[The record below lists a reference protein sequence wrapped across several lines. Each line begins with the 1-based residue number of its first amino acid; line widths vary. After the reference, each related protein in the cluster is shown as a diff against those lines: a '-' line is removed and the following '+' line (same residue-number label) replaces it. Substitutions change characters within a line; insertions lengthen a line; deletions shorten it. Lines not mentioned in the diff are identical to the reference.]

1 MHKLDKLGANK
12 VYRTITGMVRRNSRH
27 SEPSTAGSTIFGKAF
42 LTASLTLYSL
52 QSSELVPC
60 GKKPY
65 SFSLNDPESAKCI
78 SCRYGN
84 VHLQP
89 QQLLIDNCWFTCVT
103 DLVKL
108 FKSLSHLVD
117 ISTFQFQT
125 QSIFLACSSF
135 FRAQCRC
142 CRLLVSFLLILLHQM
157 RRENCGQTAIYWI

>member
-1 MHKLDKLGANK
+1 MVRLGKMHKLDKLGANK

-27 SEPSTAGSTIFGKAF
+27 SEPLTPGSTIFGKAF

-89 QQLLIDNCWFTCVT
+89 QFEPKNMFFCFFAKIS
-103 DLVKL
+103 L
-108 FKSLSHLVD
+108 FHVRKHCNVAK
-117 ISTFQFQT
+117 T
-125 QSIFLACSSF
+125 
-135 FRAQCRC
+135 RC
-142 CRLLVSFLLILLHQM
+142 F
-157 RRENCGQTAIYWI
+157 Y